1 MSNVIRRFI
10 GLVLVL
16 LGVTGLVFIVL
27 RVVPGDP
34 VAVLLNEH
42 VSTEA
47 ISRIKQSLDLDKP
60 AYIQF
65 LNYIKNALRGD
76 LGQSYYMKQSV
87 SSLIITAFPYTL
99 KLTVLSAAFAWIF
112 GIAAGIVCAMYPDK
126 VPDHLFC
133 GVCLFGISVPV
144 FVIALIL
151 QYVLYF
157 KLSLL
162 PLMYDGSATSLI
174 MPAVALGA
182 GSAGSIA
189 RLTRSGL
196 IQQRDERYL
205 DTARAKGL
213 TTKAALFKHGLKN
226 AMLPV
231 ITMMAIQLSGMLSG
245 AVITETVFGI
255 AGIGKLAVT
264 AVNTRDMPLLM
275 GTVLFTAFVI
285 SLGNIIAD
293 ILNTCLDP
301 RLRIKT

>member
-42 VSTEA
+42 VSAEA

-133 GVCLFGISVPV
+133 GVSLLGISVPV